1 MRVEEL
7 LLEDFRNYL
16 RQELVLVPGL
26 NVVVGRNAQGKT
38 NLLEAVHCLSGL
50 GSPRAD
56 NSALVR
62 DGAEAA
68 FLHADVVREGRG
80 LHVDMEFRPGRGTR
94 FLLNRTPSQR
104 AKALPQLP
112 VTVFFGPD
120 ELSLVKGGPDGRR
133 RFLDELIVKLR
144 PARDSLRRDLERVL
158 KQRNA
163 LLRTLRNEGRA
174 DSEDRLEVWDSA
186 LCDAG
191 SALAAARLE
200 TLADLVPFAH
210 KRYEEVAGGGALE
223 LTYVASWLPE
233 EDAAA
238 ALQDP
243 ATIDRA
249 VLADRLRARMAA
261 LRVAELERGQTL
273 VGPQRDDIVVKLA
286 ARSGEVGGML
296 DARTYASQGDQRT
309 SALALKLA
317 EHDLVT
323 ERLEDPPILLLDDV
337 FSELDSERRRWLAA
351 AVADSEQ
358 SILSSAEPGVLAPLD
373 PARIVDVEAGK
384 ATIR

>member
-16 RQELVLVPGL
+16 RQELALVQGL

-50 GSPRAD
+50 GSPRSD

-68 FLHADVVREGRG
+68 FLHADVVRDGRA

-163 LLRTLRNEGRA
+163 LLRTLRAEGR
-174 DSEDRLEVWDSA
+174 DDERLEVWDSA
-186 LCDAG
+186 LCAAG
-191 SALAAARLE
+191 AALATARLE

-233 EDAAA
+233 EEAVA

-243 ATIDRA
+243 ATIDRGS
-249 VLADRLRARMAA
+249 LERHLHSRIEA
-261 LRVAELERGQTL
+261 LRIPELERGQTL
-273 VGPQRDDIVVKLA
+273 VGPQRDDVVVKLA

-323 ERLEDPPILLLDDV
+323 ERLDDPPILLLDDV
-337 FSELDSERRRWLAA
+337 FSELDAERRRWLAA

-358 SILSSAEPGVLAPLD
+358 AILSSAEPGVLEPLD
-373 PARIVDVEAGK
+373 PARIVDVHAGN